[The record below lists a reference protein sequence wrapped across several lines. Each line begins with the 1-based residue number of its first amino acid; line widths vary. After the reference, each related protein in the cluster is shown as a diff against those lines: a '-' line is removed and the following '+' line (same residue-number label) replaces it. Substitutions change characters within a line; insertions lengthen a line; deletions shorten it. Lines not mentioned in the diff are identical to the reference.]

1 MTETQKLIATEVV
14 KQKSRLFNLFKQKEE
29 LVYRRYQSPFLM
41 REIKREIEAAE
52 AIEEVLARLLKNVA
66 YAKSLG
72 AV

>member
-1 MTETQKLIATEVV
+1 
-14 KQKSRLFNLFKQKEE
+14 
-29 LVYRRYQSPFLM
+29 M
-41 REIKREIEAAE
+41 REIKREIETAE

>member
-14 KQKSRLFNLFKQKEE
+14 KQKSRIFNLAKQREE
-29 LVYRRYQSPFLM
+29 LAYRKSQSPFLM
-41 REIKREIEAAE
+41 REIKKDMETAE
-52 AIEEVLARLLKNVA
+52 AIEEVLTRLLKNVA